1 MFIYCFDKETQ
12 DYLIR
17 HGFQQLNPDASVP
30 YIFYLSS
37 ATSSEPLRQIEGR
50 YVLTNEMLYFT

>member
-37 ATSSEPLRQIEGR
+37 TVSLESLSEIKGR